1 MFEKLN
7 IFFMYQKYILV
18 DFVLIFAGYSRNVFL
33 GPLDELDW
41 ARKYISMVS
50 GVELL
55 KPIGIR
61 KWVDPIGLG
70 WDYVF
75 SIFFLHLII
84 LHWDSNMII
93 FLCLI
98 QFLTIVSGFFS
109 LRLYLIK

>member
-33 GPLDELDW
+33 GPFDELDW

-75 SIFFLHLII
+75 SIFFSTLNHFALG
-84 LHWDSNMII
+84 LEYDHFFMSHPI
-93 FLCLI
+93 FNHCVR
-98 QFLTIVSGFFS
+98 FL
-109 LRLYLIK
+109 